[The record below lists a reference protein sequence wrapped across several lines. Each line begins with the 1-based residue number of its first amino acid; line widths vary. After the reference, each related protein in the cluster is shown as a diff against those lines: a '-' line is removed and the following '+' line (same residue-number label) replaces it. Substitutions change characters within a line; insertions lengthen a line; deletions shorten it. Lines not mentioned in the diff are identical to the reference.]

1 MDLTLAFILR
11 YINYKMLARHKK
23 GFGIHSPFIFALV
36 SEIFRNKIDNDIVL
50 SIEKIRRKMESDP
63 GSINVRDLGSGS
75 EKLKTSLRKVSE
87 IVKKSA
93 VPKKYGILLANMAS
107 AFGKPAVIEFGT
119 SLGISTM
126 YMAASCS
133 GCNVYTM
140 EGCAATSAVASANI
154 REAGLGNIVMM
165 NGSFDELLP
174 GFKKM
179 DLTPGLVYIDGN
191 HRREPLL
198 RYFDFVAD
206 MSGNR
211 TVAIIDDIN
220 LSAEMSEAWREIK
233 NHENVTA
240 TVDIFRMG
248 IVFFRKDLPR
258 INYVIRY

>member
-1 MDLTLAFILR
+1 MDLTPALIFR
-11 YINYKMLARHKK
+11 YINYKLLARHKK
-23 GFGIHSPFIFALV
+23 GFGIHSPFIFELV
-36 SEIFRNKIDNDIVL
+36 SKVFRNKIDNDIVL
-50 SIEKIRRKMESDP
+50 SIEKIRRKMKADP
-63 GSINVRDLGSGS
+63 GSIDVHDLGSGS
-75 EKLKTSLRKVSE
+75 AKLKTSLRKVSE

-93 VPKKYGILLANMAS
+93 VPRKYGILLANMAS

-126 YMAASCS
+126 YMAASCN

-140 EGCAATSAVASANI
+140 EGCAGTSDVASANF
-154 REAGLGNIVMM
+154 REAGLSNIVML

-179 DLTPGLVYIDGN
+179 DLTPGLVFIDGN

-198 RYFDFVAD
+198 KYFDFVAD
-206 MSGNR
+206 ISGSR

-220 LSAEMSEAWREIK
+220 LTAEMSEAWKEIK
-233 NHENVTA
+233 NHENVTT

-258 INYVIRY
+258 INYIIRY